1 VYIFNEQLVESFVEV
16 VKNAVGNI
24 FDGNGVVEFQRVLKD
39 GLNEIATEIQKEV
52 FEAIDAEF
60 VEKKASRKGWVIKH
74 RNRKKTVLSPFGQVT
89 YARTGFA
96 NKKTGKYAYLTDR
109 FLGYKA
115 HQRLDLALEAEL
127 VDAASEMSFRKAG
140 QEAEKRAVGT
150 QVSGQTV
157 LNLVRKLRPEELE
170 KVPPVVE
177 KKSCRVLYIDADED
191 HVAGQDGKSFEVKLI
206 NVHEG
211 RTRVNGKR
219 FRLKEKQYFVEGHN
233 NRVTSLW
240 EQVWRYIQATY
251 ILEDIE
257 HIFIS
262 GDGASWIKSGV
273 DYLPNSIFVLDRFHL
288 QQCITRAAGGN
299 KELHSDLKKAVWG
312 LERSKIL
319 SLLREEHGKAETDSR
334 KRTIENCYKYL
345 ANNWNGIKVYRDYG
359 AYIVGCSAE
368 GQVSHILSS
377 RLSSRPMG
385 WSRIGAHQI
394 AHLRVHKAN
403 GSDVSQLYLHRR
415 LQENEKST
423 QFQVPDS
430 IKHKKVVGDWFE
442 ALDNVPIIRGKV
454 SSFGPV
460 LRQISNG
467 NILW

>member
-1 VYIFNEQLVESFVEV
+1 MYIFDDQLVESFVDI
-16 VKNAVGNI
+16 VKNAVGSL
-24 FDGNGVVEFQRVLKD
+24 FDGKDVSGFQKILKN
-39 GLNEIATEIQKEV
+39 GLNDIATQIQKEA

-60 VEKKASRKGWVIKH
+60 VKEKDSRKGWVIRH
-74 RNRKKTVLSPFGQVT
+74 RNRKKTILSPFGPVT
-89 YARTGFA
+89 YTRTGFVH
-96 NKKTGKYAYLTDR
+96 KKTGRYAYLTDR

-140 QEAEKRAVGT
+140 WESEKRAVGT

-170 KVPPVVE
+170 KARPLAE

-191 HVAGQDGKSFEVKLI
+191 HVAGRDGKSFEVKLI

-211 RTRVNGKR
+211 RKNVNGRR
-219 FRLKEKQYFVEGHN
+219 FRLQGKQYFVEGHN
-233 NRVTSLW
+233 KRVAALW
-240 EQVWRYIQATY
+240 EQVWQYILDTY
-251 ILEDIE
+251 VLEDIE

-262 GDGASWIKSGV
+262 GDGANWIKSGT
-273 DYLPNSIFVLDRFHL
+273 DYLPDASFVLDRFHL
-288 QQCITRAAGGN
+288 QQCITRAAGSN
-299 KELHSDLKKAVWG
+299 KELHSELKKSIWS
-312 LERSKIL
+312 LERANIL
-319 SLLREEHGKAETDSR
+319 SLLREEHAQAATDSR
-334 KRTIENCYKYL
+334 KRTIEDCHKYL
-345 ANNWNGIKVYRDYG
+345 MNNWNGIKAYRDYG
-359 AYIVGCSAE
+359 AYIIGCSAE

-385 WSRIGAHQI
+385 WSRTGAHQI

-403 GSDVSQLYLHRR
+403 GWDISQIHLQKR
-415 LQENEKST
+415 LKENGNGDK
-423 QFQVPDS
+423 FQIPNS
-430 IKHKKVVGDWFE
+430 IKHKKIVGDWRE
-442 ALDNVPIIRGKV
+442 TLGNVPSIRGKV

-467 NILW
+467 NALW